1 MPLLPTLHPAPAAHP
16 TDGSLIFWIWLVV
29 VVAVAV
35 GCGIALSLR
44 R

>member
-1 MPLLPTLHPAPAAHP
+1 VPIASLHPAPPAQFAN
-16 TDGSLIFWIWLVV
+16 GSLMFWIWLIVL
-29 VVAVAV
+29 VAVAV